1 MTRFVRFTLQKE
13 YIITQFKEFS
23 MSIELSELVNRIK
36 PSPTMV
42 LAGRATELK
51 AQGKDII
58 NLSVGEPDFDTP
70 EFIKQAAIKALADG
84 KTKYTPV
91 AGTPSFKQAIVDK
104 FARENQLQYKPEQII
119 VSAGAKQC
127 IFNACLVLLDPQD
140 EVIIPAPYW
149 VSYPDMVKIT
159 GAKPKFVSTNIAQN
173 YKITPTQLEQA
184 INKNTKLIILN
195 SPSNPSGIIYSK
207 AELKALA
214 EILVKHPQ
222 IYIITDDIYEH
233 INWSGSPFYNIVNVC
248 PELYDRTIVVNGTS
262 KAYAMTG
269 WRIGYAAASVAI
281 TKAMQKIQSQSTS
294 CACSIAQAAAEAA
307 LNGDQTC
314 IRSMLQAFKKRHDF
328 VFNTLS
334 SIQGIKVIPSDGTFY
349 SFPDMREVINRAKNI
364 QSDIELSDYLL
375 SEAGIAITPGT
386 AFGLPGSMRISYAVA
401 QDSLS
406 NALDRLKLSIDRVI

>member
-1 MTRFVRFTLQKE
+1 MP
-13 YIITQFKEFS
+13 
-23 MSIELSELVNRIK
+23 IELSELVNRIK
-36 PSPTMV
+36 PSPTMA
-42 LAGRATELK
+42 LAGRATALK

-104 FARENQLQYKPEQII
+104 FAHENQLQYQSEQII

-127 IFNACLVLLDPQD
+127 IFNACLVLLNPGD
-140 EVIIPAPYW
+140 EAIIPAPYW

-159 GAKPKFVSTNIAQN
+159 GATPKFIATSITQN

-214 EILVKHPQ
+214 EVLLQHPQ

-248 PELYDRTIVVNGTS
+248 PELYDRTVVVNGTS

-294 CACSIAQAAAEAA
+294 CACSIAQAASEAA

-314 IRSMLQAFKKRHDF
+314 IKNMLQAFKKRHDF
-328 VFNTLS
+328 VFKTLS

-349 SFPDMREVINRAKNI
+349 SFPDMQAIIDRTKNI

-386 AFGLPGSMRISYAVA
+386 AFGSPGSMRISYAVA
-401 QDSLS
+401 MDSLS
-406 NALDRLKLSIDRVI
+406 NALDRLKLFIDRVI